1 VIEEATDLQPLPSE
15 AEKKIAQRNISD
27 LASEFVCA
35 GEWGL
40 FVAAGGEKT
49 GPFPTKIVD
58 ALERAGEALRV
69 NDMVTLSTCLLE
81 GRMLLTEAQL
91 RGPMWYKAN
100 TRFGFAPLAMT
111 TIIGALAYFVLT
123 KLLKLSPPE
132 IFHHSA
138 FLGLAGATLKSLYW
152 SQFQINKGLLRP
164 RWFASFLAAPFVGI
178 ILGAISSLIVNVSF
192 KLASGNGQGMP
203 DWRMVGLVAAFA
215 GFNWEW
221 ALEKFKIGADAV
233 AVRARKQAP

>member
-1 VIEEATDLQPLPSE
+1 MKDESNDPSVPPSIE
-15 AEKKIAQRNISD
+15 AEKKIAQRKISD

-35 GEWGL
+35 VEWGL
-40 FVAAGGEKT
+40 FASADAEKT
-49 GPFPTKIVD
+49 HPVATKIVN
-58 ALERAGEALRV
+58 ALERGSEACKAG
-69 NDMVTLSTCLLE
+69 DFVTVGTCLLD
-81 GRMLLTEAQL
+81 GRLLLTEAQ
-91 RGPMWYKAN
+91 RCGPMWYTAN

-111 TIIGALAYFVLT
+111 TIIGALAYWIVLL
-123 KLLKLSPPE
+123 KLLKLSPPG

-178 ILGAISSLIVNVSF
+178 ILGGISSLIVNVGF
-192 KLASGNGQGMP
+192 KLASGNVQAIP

-221 ALEKFKIGADAV
+221 ALKKFEIGAEAV
-233 AVRARKQAP
+233 AARARK